1 LDLVYATSYK
11 TEKGLLV
18 ACCDEECMGRI
29 FREGRLRLAPESK
42 FYGSAVVG
50 LTEAVV
56 LMVGADMLNLVGRKI
71 VDAAINNGLVHPDA
85 VITIGG
91 VPHVQVMK
99 L

>member
-1 LDLVYATSYK
+1 MDLVYATSYK

-18 ACCDEECMGRI
+18 ACCDEDCIGRT
-29 FREGRLRLAPESK
+29 FREGRLKLAPESK
-42 FYGSAVVG
+42 FYGSAVIE

-56 LMVGADMLNLVGRKI
+56 LMVGADMLNLVGKRV

-85 VITIGG
+85 VITIAG

>member
-1 LDLVYATSYK
+1 
-11 TEKGLLV
+11 
-18 ACCDEECMGRI
+18 MGRI

>member
-18 ACCDEECMGRI
+18 ACCDEDCIGQT
-29 FREGRLRLAPESK
+29 FREGRLKLAPETR
-42 FYGSAVVG
+42 FYGSAVMEVA
-50 LTEAVV
+50 EALV
-56 LMVGADMLNLVGRKI
+56 MMIGADMLNLVGKRI
-71 VDAAINNGLVHPDA
+71 VAVAIANGLVHPDA
-85 VITIGG
+85 VIRIAG

>member
-18 ACCDEECMGRI
+18 ACCDEDCIGRT
-29 FREGRLRLAPESK
+29 FREGRLKLAPESK
-42 FYGSAVVG
+42 FYGSAVIG
-50 LTEAVV
+50 LTEAD
-56 LMVGADMLNLVGRKI
+56 GADMLNLVGRRV

-85 VITIGG
+85 VITIAG

-99 L
+99 F